1 MGIVERKERDKESM
15 RSAVLEAAMDLYLEK
30 GIESL
35 TIRAVAE
42 RIEFS
47 PATIY
52 LYFRDK
58 DDIVYQLYNIA
69 FGTFYEKQLEWNSIA
84 DPLER
89 LRHGCKNY
97 VEWGVQNPKLYD
109 LMFILDIP
117 MDVIEEENCED
128 NGLRSFDELK
138 KLLAEC
144 IAADKIKIKDPELAA
159 MMCWNMIH
167 GVTSLLIKKRIVIPH
182 EAVAQMTDA
191 ILDTYFLLVAKQ

>member
-1 MGIVERKERDKESM
+1 MGIAERKERDKESM

-69 FGTFYEKQLEWNSIA
+69 FGKFYEKQLEWNNIA

-89 LRHGCKNY
+89 LRHGCKHY
-97 VEWGVQNPKLYD
+97 VEWGIANPKLYD
-109 LMFILDIP
+109 LMFILEIP
-117 MDVIEEENCED
+117 MDVIEEEDCED
-128 NGLRSFDELK
+128 NGKRSYDELK

-144 IAADKIKIKDPELAA
+144 IAADKIKIKDAELAA

-167 GVTSLLIKKRIVIPH
+167 GVTSLLIKKRVVIPH
-182 EAVAQMTDA
+182 EAVPQMTDA
-191 ILDTYFLLVAKQ
+191 ILDTYFLLVSKQ

>member
-1 MGIVERKERDKESM
+1 MGIAERKERDKESM
-15 RSAVLEAAMDLYLEK
+15 RSAVLDAAMDLYLEK

-69 FGTFYEKQLEWNSIA
+69 FGKFYQKQLEANSIA

-89 LRHGCKNY
+89 LRKGCQDY
-97 VEWGVQNPKLYD
+97 IEWGVANPKLYD

-117 MDVIEEENCED
+117 MDVIAKEDCDD

-138 KLLAEC
+138 NLLAEC
-144 IAADKIKIKDPELAA
+144 VAADKLKIKDPELAA
-159 MMCWNMIH
+159 IMCWNMIH
-167 GVTSLLIKKRIVIPH
+167 GITSLIIKKRVVIPH
-182 EAVAQMTDA
+182 EAVPEMTA
-191 ILDTYFLLVAKQ
+191 AMMDTYFLLISKQ

>member
-15 RSAVLEAAMDLYLEK
+15 RSAVLEAAMELYLEK

-69 FGTFYEKQLEWNSIA
+69 FGKFYEKQLEWNSI
-84 DPLER
+84 DNPLER
-89 LRHGCKNY
+89 LRYGCKHY

-109 LMFILDIP
+109 LMFILEIP
-117 MDVIEEENCED
+117 MNVIEEENCQD

-144 IAADKIKIKDPELAA
+144 IAADKLKIKDPELAA

-167 GVTSLLIKKRIVIPH
+167 GVTSLLIKKRIVIPQ
-182 EAVAQMTDA
+182 ETVAHMTDA